1 MNGVGPA
8 VALLQIRTDGEHMNV
23 AIYVRVACR
32 QRDNSAVAAQQESL
46 ERYCTRHGL
55 TVTRRYCDDG
65 TSGLL
70 PLDQRSAGRRLL
82 RDARLGRFDQ
92 LLVSAP
98 DRLGR
103 DVRVVLKAVTQLQ
116 ECGVFVRT
124 MADGLSE
131 ADAWAQLTSR
141 LMSGL
146 PLRKANAA
154 MRTPPAKHRGRG

>member
-1 MNGVGPA
+1 MGVVPA
-8 VALLQIRTDGEHMNV
+8 VALWKFERTEKIMNV
-23 AIYVRVACR
+23 GIYVRVACA
-32 QRDNSAVAAQQESL
+32 QRGSSAVAAQQESL

-154 MRTPPAKHRGRG
+154 MQTPPAKRRGRG